1 MPVLVVKYKEG
12 AVKMVTLSKDMEVGV
27 LEIDTQ
33 HKELVDRL
41 NALMS
46 MGHDAA
52 SKEET
57 QKTIDLL
64 EEYIVKHFADEEELQ
79 RKNKYPEYESHKKMH
94 ELYIGEFQKL
104 KKEFADNGHSLKFT
118 MDLNNSLINWIVK
131 HIKSADVELGK
142 FLRG

>member
-1 MPVLVVKYKEG
+1 
-12 AVKMVTLSKDMEVGV
+12 MVTLSKDMEVGV

>member
-1 MPVLVVKYKEG
+1 
-12 AVKMVTLSKDMEVGV
+12 MVTLSKDMEVGV
-27 LEIDTQ
+27 LEIDSQ
-33 HKELVDRL
+33 HMELVNRL
-41 NALMS
+41 NALTS

-57 QKTIDLL
+57 QKTLDLL

-79 RKNKYPEYESHKKMH
+79 RKNKYPEYESHKKLH
-94 ELYIGEFQKL
+94 ELYIDEFHKL

-142 FLRG
+142 FLKKNG